1 MEISDEIRA
10 AIEKLFGEVTA
21 WEAHELTLS
30 SDFKAAFPMMAEFL
44 KSCLALSID
53 FAPYDDP
60 DPNYSLPARNRVV
73 LFHQSKN
80 GIEKFYVHP
89 TPETLPDQASDSLSL
104 FLRELGSLRPAP
116 TLLRGLNG
124 SQTVSDLDE
133 DLVEALEYE
142 VEDWEEDEPDL
153 KGTLSPFPLYESL
166 LIGTDDTGILVVE
179 YENRVY
185 TAAMV
190 GEGEVWRR
198 LGASFG
204 QHDSNIIYK
213 SDEIQTFDQ
222 LVERI
227 AEIAL
232 GRFTPDQKEIFETDQ
247 DITV

>member
-1 MEISDEIRA
+1 MTQTRTIR
-10 AIEKLFGEVTA
+10 FQ
-21 WEAHELTLS
+21 H
-30 SDFKAAFPMMAEFL
+30 
-44 KSCLALSID
+44 
-53 FAPYDDP
+53 
-60 DPNYSLPARNRVV
+60 
-73 LFHQSKN
+73 
-80 GIEKFYVHP
+80 GIESFCSTNQRMEFYVHP

-104 FLRELGSLRPAP
+104 FLSELGSLRPAP
-116 TLLRGLNG
+116 TVLRGLNG

-179 YENRVY
+179 YENRIY

-198 LGASFG
+198 LGVSYG

-213 SDEIQTFDQ
+213 SDEIRTFDQ

-232 GRFTPDQKEIFETDQ
+232 GRFTPDQQT
-247 DITV
+247 

>member
-1 MEISDEIRA
+1 M
-10 AIEKLFGEVTA
+10 
-21 WEAHELTLS
+21 
-30 SDFKAAFPMMAEFL
+30 
-44 KSCLALSID
+44 
-53 FAPYDDP
+53 
-60 DPNYSLPARNRVV
+60 
-73 LFHQSKN
+73 
-80 GIEKFYVHP
+80 
-89 TPETLPDQASDSLSL
+89 
-104 FLRELGSLRPAP
+104 
-116 TLLRGLNG
+116 
-124 SQTVSDLDE
+124 
-133 DLVEALEYE
+133 
-142 VEDWEEDEPDL
+142 
-153 KGTLSPFPLYESL
+153 
-166 LIGTDDTGILVVE
+166 IGTDDTGILVVE